1 MRNGFGWSWFLG
13 LAVSTAMLAGCGAAL
28 PPATATPLNPPTPLP
43 LPTAQRQASAVPPG
57 LSTTPPSLAATPRG
71 GDQVNLDPNLAQ
83 LVEKARADLAQ
94 RLVSPAESFTLK
106 RAEQVEW
113 RDASLGCPQ
122 PGMVYAQVIT
132 PGYLIVLE
140 TNGKEYEYHADR
152 RRVLLCEK

>member
-1 MRNGFGWSWFLG
+1 M
-13 LAVSTAMLAGCGAAL
+13 
-28 PPATATPLNPPTPLP
+28 
-43 LPTAQRQASAVPPG
+43 
-57 LSTTPPSLAATPRG
+57 
-71 GDQVNLDPNLAQ
+71 NLDPNLAQ

-140 TNGKEYEYHADR
+140 ANGKEYEYHADR